1 MASVSLSTR
10 DLNILEKIQDPEF
23 DPSQVVQVDES
34 LPKDP
39 NVTNVTE
46 YERIAAE
53 ERRLVLAVQQAEIHI
68 AGPGPK
74 TDIDPLKTY
83 EECVAGLSE
92 LISTNPSYASARNN
106 RAQATRRLHG
116 DGMLVS
122 GLEPSD
128 NPLIADGDSAERQSA
143 AKRTLS
149 DLDACI
155 SLLTPSGSYP
165 RLSRQAARTLS
176 SAHTQRAAVYHQ
188 TAKML
193 AKGGVLGV
201 DPERAETGWQ
211 KLDFEEA
218 ASRDFAL
225 GGRYG
230 NEVAKGLAV
239 STNPTAKLC
248 GQMVREAMKKEYGP
262 AFSG

>member
-1 MASVSLSTR
+1 M
-10 DLNILEKIQDPEF
+10 
-23 DPSQVVQVDES
+23 VQLDET

-39 NVTNVTE
+39 HITDVTV
-46 YERIAAE
+46 YERIATE
-53 ERRLVLAVQQAEIHI
+53 ERRLILTVQQAEIQLT
-68 AGPGPK
+68 GSGPK
-74 TDIDPLKTY
+74 TGLEPLKTY

-92 LISTNPSYASARNN
+92 LVSTNPSYASAKNN

-128 NPLIADGDSAERQSA
+128 SPLIVECDSEERRSA
-143 AKRTLS
+143 ARRTLS
-149 DLDACI
+149 DLDTCI
-155 SLLTPSGSYP
+155 SLLTPGVSYP
-165 RLSRQAARTLS
+165 RLSRQAAKTLS
-176 SAHTQRAAVYHQ
+176 SAHTQRAAIYHQ
-188 TAKML
+188 TSKML
-193 AKGGVLGV
+193 AKGGVLNV
-201 DPERAETGWQ
+201 DQGRAEVGWE
-211 KLDFEEA
+211 KIDFEEA

>member
-1 MASVSLSTR
+1 M
-10 DLNILEKIQDPEF
+10 
-23 DPSQVVQVDES
+23 VQVDET

-39 NVTNVTE
+39 HITDVTE
-46 YERIAAE
+46 YERVATE
-53 ERRLVLAVQQAEIHI
+53 ERRLILAVQQAEIQL

-74 TDIDPLKTY
+74 TGLDPPKTY

-92 LISTNPSYASARNN
+92 LVSTNPSYASARNN
-106 RAQATRRLHG
+106 RAQANRRLHG

-122 GLEPSD
+122 GLDPSD
-128 NPLIADGDSAERQSA
+128 SPLIVECDSEDRRA
-143 AKRTLS
+143 AARRTLS
-149 DLDACI
+149 DLDTCI

-176 SAHTQRAAVYHQ
+176 SAHTQRAAIYHQ
-188 TAKML
+188 TSKML
-193 AKGGVLGV
+193 ATGGVLNV
-201 DPERAETGWQ
+201 DQERTEAGWE
-211 KLDFEEA
+211 KIDFEEA

>member
-1 MASVSLSTR
+1 
-10 DLNILEKIQDPEF
+10 
-23 DPSQVVQVDES
+23 VVQVDET

-39 NVTNVTE
+39 HITDVTV
-46 YERIAAE
+46 YERIATE
-53 ERRLVLAVQQAEIHI
+53 ERRLILAVQQDEMHP
-68 AGPGPK
+68 AGPGIK
-74 TDIDPLKTY
+74 TGLNPLKTY

-92 LISTNPSYASARNN
+92 LVSTNPSYASARNN

-122 GLEPSD
+122 GLEPTDS
-128 NPLIADGDSAERQSA
+128 PLIIECDAEERRSA
-143 AKRTLS
+143 ATRTLS
-149 DLDACI
+149 DLDTCV
-155 SLLTPSGSYP
+155 SLLTPDGTYP
-165 RLSRQAARTLS
+165 RLSPQAARTLS
-176 SAHTQRAAVYHQ
+176 SAHTQRAAIYLQ

-193 AKGGVLGV
+193 AKGGVLNV
-201 DPERAETGWQ
+201 DQERAEASWE
-211 KLDFEEA
+211 KLDFEGA

-262 AFSG
+262 AFNG